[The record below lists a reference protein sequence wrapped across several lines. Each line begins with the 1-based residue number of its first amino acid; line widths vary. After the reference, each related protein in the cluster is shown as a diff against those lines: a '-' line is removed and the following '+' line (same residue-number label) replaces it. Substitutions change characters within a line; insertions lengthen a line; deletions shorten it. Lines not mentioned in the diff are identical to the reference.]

1 VPPSLSLLLAAVA
14 IAALFVSARRA
25 REVCVLSV
33 REGRTLR
40 LRGKLPAD
48 ARSAIDD
55 VLARARVQR
64 AQVRILRGETRATL
78 DARGLDST
86 TAQRLRNVLGTF
98 SMARIS
104 AGQPL
109 KAPNLGQRLG
119 IAWLAWHLHARRT
132 ER

>member
-1 VPPSLSLLLAAVA
+1 MVS
-14 IAALFVSARRA
+14 IAALIVSARRA

-33 REGRTLR
+33 RDGRTLR

-55 VLARARVQR
+55 VLARAHVRR
-64 AQVRILRGETRATL
+64 ARVRIVRGETRAAL
-78 DARGLDST
+78 DASGLDAT

-98 SMARIS
+98 SMPRIS
-104 AGQPL
+104 SGQPL
-109 KAPNLGQRLG
+109 QSPNLGQRLG
-119 IAWLAWHLHARRT
+119 IAWLAWRLHDLGA